1 MNSHSFCCQEFTSIV
16 CGYCIFNKEDILRFA
31 FDCFDL
37 DGSGKID
44 TDEVTELI
52 SMLNDQDPKF
62 SANIRAAEEAIR
74 SDQGTAVPAIYLE

>member
-1 MNSHSFCCQEFTSIV
+1 MPL
-16 CGYCIFNKEDILRFA
+16 YCIFNKEDILRFA